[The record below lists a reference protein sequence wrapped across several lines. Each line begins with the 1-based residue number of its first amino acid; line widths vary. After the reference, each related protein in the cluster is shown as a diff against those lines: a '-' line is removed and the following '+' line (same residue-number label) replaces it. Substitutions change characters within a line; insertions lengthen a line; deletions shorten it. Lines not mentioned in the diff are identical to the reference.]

1 MENLDSIDKQTLQYL
16 KQDYE
21 EIKKDQS
28 TNTENKENKN
38 NTILK
43 KRRMESNSKIQ
54 YRYYGWY

>member
-28 TNTENKENKN
+28 TNTENKE
-38 NTILK
+38 K
-43 KRRMESNSKIQ
+43 K
-54 YRYYGWY
+54 